1 VRHDRG
7 RRCRES
13 GDLDGLEAICDD
25 VAALVGEHRARRGN
39 GSTGARA
46 AIQAG
51 AAE

>member
-1 VRHDRG
+1 
-7 RRCRES
+7 
-13 GDLDGLEAICDD
+13 
-25 VAALVGEHRARRGN
+25 VGEHRARRGN

>member
-1 VRHDRG
+1 
-7 RRCRES
+7 
-13 GDLDGLEAICDD
+13 
-25 VAALVGEHRARRGN
+25 LVGEHRARRGN